1 MKMAKKVIDPAMKRM
16 REMAVG
22 EMIQFPLER
31 LSSIKNMACVV
42 GTENGK
48 RLSTRVD
55 RDNDKVVVTRI
66 Y

>member
-1 MKMAKKVIDPAMKRM
+1 MMQMKKMAI
-16 REMAVG
+16 G
-22 EMIQFPLER
+22 EYIEFPIER

-42 GTENGK
+42 GTENGT

-55 RDNDKVVVTRI
+55 RDKRIVVVSRM

>member
-1 MKMAKKVIDPAMKRM
+1 MREKNQDPAMTQM
-16 REMAVG
+16 RKMSIG
-22 EMIQFPLER
+22 EYLEFPLER

-42 GTENGK
+42 GTENGT

-55 RDNDKVVVTRI
+55 RDKRIVVVSRM

>member
-1 MKMAKKVIDPAMKRM
+1 MREKNQDPAMTQM
-16 REMAVG
+16 RKMAIG
-22 EMIQFPLER
+22 EYIEFPIER

-42 GTENGK
+42 GTENGT

-55 RDNDKVVVTRI
+55 RDKKIVVVSRM

>member
-1 MKMAKKVIDPAMKRM
+1 MKKKNQDPAMMQMKK
-16 REMAVG
+16 MAIG
-22 EMIQFPLER
+22 EYIEFPIER

-42 GTENGK
+42 GTENGT

-55 RDNDKVVVTRI
+55 RDNGQVVVTRI